1 MGREKMKI
9 KKIANVAARRVTLTK
24 RRKGL
29 FKKAE
34 ELSILCDA
42 EIGLLI
48 ISSSS
53 ITPIHFFTYA
63 TTSMK
68 DIIERYKLHSK
79 NLDELEQPSELQQ
92 LVRDS
97 NFSEINKEV
106 AERSHQLRR
115 MREEELQG
123 LSIDEL
129 HRLEQSMEAGL
140 RRIMEK
146 KEEKIMREINQLQEK
161 MMQLMDGNKL
171 LRREVMDIITNGS
184 GDEEVSNEVLCQ
196 LCL

>member
-1 MGREKMKI
+1 MAREKMKI
-9 KKIANVAARRVTLTK
+9 KKIANVAARQVTLTK

-161 MMQLMDGNKL
+161 MMQLMEGNKL

-184 GDEEVSNEVLCQ
+184 GDEEVSNDVLCQ

>member
-29 FKKAE
+29 FKKAQ

-63 TTSMK
+63 TT
-68 DIIERYKLHSK
+68 
-79 NLDELEQPSELQQ
+79 
-92 LVRDS
+92 
-97 NFSEINKEV
+97 
-106 AERSHQLRR
+106 RR

-129 HRLEQSMEAGL
+129 QCLEQAMEVGL

-146 KEEKIMREINQLQEK
+146 KEEKIMREVNQLQEK
-161 MMQLMDGNKL
+161 RMQLMEENKL
-171 LRREVMDIITNGS
+171 LRQQVVEI
-184 GDEEVSNEVLCQ
+184 SNPD
-196 LCL
+196 

>member
-1 MGREKMKI
+1 MAREKMKI
-9 KKIANVAARRVTLTK
+9 KKIANGAARQVTLTK

-161 MMQLMDGNKL
+161 MMQLMEGNKL
-171 LRREVMDIITNGS
+171 LRRE
-184 GDEEVSNEVLCQ
+184 
-196 LCL
+196 

>member
-29 FKKAE
+29 FKKAQ

-68 DIIERYKLHSK
+68 DIIERYNLHSK
-79 NLDELEQPSELQQ
+79 NLDELKQPSELQ

-97 NFSEINKEV
+97 NKEV
-106 AERSHQLRR
+106 AEKSHQLRR

-129 HRLEQSMEAGL
+129 QCLEQAMEVGL

-146 KEEKIMREINQLQEK
+146 KEEKIMREVNQLQEK
-161 MMQLMDGNKL
+161 RMQLMEENKL
-171 LRREVMDIITNGS
+171 LRQQVVEI
-184 GDEEVSNEVLCQ
+184 SNPD
-196 LCL
+196 

>member
-1 MGREKMKI
+1 MAREKMKM
-9 KKIANVAARRVTLTK
+9 KKIANVAARQVTLTK

-42 EIGLLI
+42 QIGILI

-53 ITPIHFFTYA
+53 TPINFFNYA

-68 DIIERYKLHSK
+68 DIIERYNLHSK
-79 NLDELEQPSELQQ
+79 NFDELEQPSELQQ

-97 NFSEINKEV
+97 NLSEINKEV

-115 MREEELQG
+115 MREEELQV

-129 HRLEQSMEAGL
+129 QRLEQSMEAGL
-140 RRIMEK
+140 RRIRQK

-161 MMQLMDGNKL
+161 MMQLMEGNKL
-171 LRREVMDIITNGS
+171 LRQEVMDIISNGS
-184 GDEEVSNEVLCQ
+184 GDEVSTEVLCQ

>member
-1 MGREKMKI
+1 MAREKMKI
-9 KKIANVAARRVTLTK
+9 KKIANVAARQVTLTK

-79 NLDELEQPSELQQ
+79 NLDELEQPSELQ

-161 MMQLMDGNKL
+161 MMQLMEGNKL

-184 GDEEVSNEVLCQ
+184 GDEEVSNDVLCQ

>member
-1 MGREKMKI
+1 MAREKMKI
-9 KKIANVAARRVTLTK
+9 KKIANGAARQVTLTK

-79 NLDELEQPSELQQ
+79 NLDELEQPSELQ

-161 MMQLMDGNKL
+161 MMQLMEGNKL

-184 GDEEVSNEVLCQ
+184 GDEEVSNDVLCQ

>member
-9 KKIANVAARRVTLTK
+9 KKIANVAARQVTLTK

-53 ITPIHFFTYA
+53 NTPIHFFTYA

-68 DIIERYKLHSK
+68 DIIERYDLHSK
-79 NLDELEQPSELQQ
+79 NLDELEQPSEQQ
-92 LVRDS
+92 PQ
-97 NFSEINKEV
+97 
-106 AERSHQLRR
+106 AHERRGTS
-115 MREEELQG
+115 
-123 LSIDEL
+123 
-129 HRLEQSMEAGL
+129 
-140 RRIMEK
+140 RIK
-146 KEEKIMREINQLQEK
+146 Y
-161 MMQLMDGNKL
+161 
-171 LRREVMDIITNGS
+171 
-184 GDEEVSNEVLCQ
+184 
-196 LCL
+196 